1 MKTILKPPP
10 PPPYTH
16 TPTLTLD
23 KMMMIFSCLLHN
35 NFISTKKLCR
45 LSWNTSKSLSLDF
58 HTDNAHISIC
68 CLCIIVRD
76 LRSYI
81 ITAKSFLDLR
91 LLQTLGVLEE
101 KKVRVITRKHS
112 LQTWNLKLTVH
123 RLSCL
128 LQKGLWGVWGTFLS
142 TKLAEIQ
149 NGKQMEQTISG
160 ISFQNFGCPLLG
172 WPTCRSK
179 VTIELVSKI
188 KRYCTL
194 V

>member
-10 PPPYTH
+10 PPHTHIHTYTH
-16 TPTLTLD
+16 PHPWQD
-23 KMMMIFSCLLHN
+23 DDDIFLLHN

-112 LQTWNLKLTVH
+112 LDVKSKIN
-123 RLSCL
+123 
-128 LQKGLWGVWGTFLS
+128 S
-142 TKLAEIQ
+142 TQIELFAAKRTLRSPWHFPFHQ
-149 NGKQMEQTISG
+149 
-160 ISFQNFGCPLLG
+160 
-172 WPTCRSK
+172 TCRNSK
-179 VTIELVSKI
+179 WEANGTDNFRNFVPKFWVSLA
-188 KRYCTL
+188 RLAYLSFESHYWTCQ
-194 V
+194 